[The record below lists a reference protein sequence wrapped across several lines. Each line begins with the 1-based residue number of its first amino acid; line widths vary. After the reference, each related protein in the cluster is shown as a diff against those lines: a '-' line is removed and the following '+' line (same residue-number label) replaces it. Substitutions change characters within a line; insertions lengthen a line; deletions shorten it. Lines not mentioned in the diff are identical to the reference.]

1 MHNTQPVWFNNTI
14 RHQIKCLRTLRR
26 KTKQRFNLDK
36 LKRLQVAED
45 KLQSSIITARV
56 NFENKLIND
65 FSKWKNYMIYRYI
78 HNTTKTRSIPE
89 LLYFNTQC
97 GSCDEENANL
107 FNEFFYS
114 VFTQN
119 FIDPN
124 NIDNLTSDVPTPLTE
139 LDFTQYKVY
148 SILASLDV
156 TKATGIDG
164 IGPRILKNCALS
176 LCFPLHLLFKKCLK
190 QCVIPTE
197 WATHIIIP
205 VFKSGEKNL
214 VNNYI

>member
-1 MHNTQPVWFNNTI
+1 MKRMPT
-14 RHQIKCLRTLRR
+14 CLMSSFIQSGFT
-26 KTKQRFNLDK
+26 
-36 LKRLQVAED
+36 
-45 KLQSSIITARV
+45 QSS
-56 NFENKLIND
+56 
-65 FSKWKNYMIYRYI
+65 
-78 HNTTKTRSIPE
+78 
-89 LLYFNTQC
+89 
-97 GSCDEENANL
+97 
-107 FNEFFYS
+107 
-114 VFTQN
+114 
-119 FIDPN
+119 IDPN

-139 LDFTQYKVY
+139 LDITQYEAY
-148 SILASLDV
+148 NILASLDV

-214 VNNYI
+214 VNNYRPISLLCNVSNVLEKLMYHFHTSDQRKVSAYISHIALTQNVNEIYALRVYLVTHCLNEIYALHISR

>member
-1 MHNTQPVWFNNTI
+1 
-14 RHQIKCLRTLRR
+14 
-26 KTKQRFNLDK
+26 
-36 LKRLQVAED
+36 
-45 KLQSSIITARV
+45 
-56 NFENKLIND
+56 
-65 FSKWKNYMIYRYI
+65 MIYRYI
-78 HNTTKTRSIPE
+78 RNTTKTRSIPE

-114 VFTQN
+114 VFTQSS
-119 FIDPN
+119 IDPN
-124 NIDNLTSDVPTPLTE
+124 NIDDLTSDVLTPLTE
-139 LDFTQYKVY
+139 LDFTQYEVY
-148 SILASLDV
+148 NILASLDV
-156 TKATGIDG
+156 TKATGI
-164 IGPRILKNCALS
+164 LKNCALL

-214 VNNYI
+214 VNNYRPISLLCNVSKVLEELVYDKIINFLSESIPLVQFGALRGMSTLQQLLIFLNFVHNNHNQQIDVI